1 MNAITFK
8 GAVGEVTGSKI
19 EISSYKDTVLMD
31 YGLVQGHRDKAYIE
45 NKKFADE
52 PLDPNYCILTHSHLD
67 HSGLLPTLKNTPIYS
82 TPATHQL
89 CRHMLPDSLKVMGKE
104 LDVIKRMLKR
114 KKIKLPVQELYTK
127 EDIDRCLDN
136 FKTSNYDEWVTLT
149 KEIRFKLMDSC
160 HILGS
165 ASVEVEVNQKGT
177 KHKVYYTSDLGHD
190 KSLLHHNP
198 KVPQD
203 ITHLI
208 IETTY
213 GNKKRHGGKPQDKL
227 LDLIIDAD
235 KRGGRTIIPA
245 FSVARMQSIILML
258 HRLYRENAL
267 PNVPVYVD
275 SPLGNKVT
283 EIYRRNLDLLNQET
297 ISYFEDQ
304 GFDPF
309 DFPTLEYINDID
321 RTEAISKSEDKC
333 IVISASGMLEG
344 GFARKYVED
353 NLGDK
358 RNTVALVGY
367 CAEGTLGER
376 LLHTNGTVNFNGGT
390 HRVRCK
396 VDYVE
401 GFSAHSDIDYL
412 IDYIERASDLNKLKA
427 IYLIHGDE
435 AASANVK
442 KVLRDKGYTNVI
454 IPVKNYSYKL

>member
-1 MNAITFK
+1 MHAITFR

-19 EISSYKDTVLMD
+19 EISSYKNTVLMD
-31 YGLVQGHRDKAYIE
+31 YGLVQGHRDTAYIE

-52 PLDPNYCILTHSHLD
+52 PLDPDFCIISHSHLD
-67 HSGLLPTLKNTPIYS
+67 HSGLLPTLKDTPIYS
-82 TPATHQL
+82 TPATYEL
-89 CRHMLPDSLKVMGKE
+89 CRHMIPDSLKVMGKE

-114 KKIKLPVQELYTK
+114 KKIKLPVKELYTK
-127 EDIDRCLDN
+127 EDIDKCLNN
-136 FKTSNYDEWVTLT
+136 FKTSNYGEWVKLT

-165 ASVEVEVNQKGT
+165 ASVEVEVNQRGN
-177 KHKVYYTSDLGHD
+177 KHRVYYTSDLGHD
-190 KSLLHHNP
+190 KSLLHSNP
-198 KVPQD
+198 IVPQN

-227 LDLIIDAD
+227 LDLILDANR
-235 KRGGRTIIPA
+235 RGGRTIIPA

-267 PNVPVYVD
+267 PNIPVYVD

-283 EIYRRNLDLLNQET
+283 KIYRNNLDLLNQET
-297 ISYFEDQ
+297 VSFFEDQ
-304 GFDPF
+304 GYDPF
-309 DFPTLEYINDID
+309 NFPTLEYVNNLD
-321 RTEAISKSEDKC
+321 RTEAISTGDENC
-333 IVISASGMLEG
+333 IIISASGMLEG

-353 NLGDK
+353 NIGDK

-376 LLHTNGTVNFNGGT
+376 LLHTSGVVNFNGCT

-401 GFSAHSDIDYL
+401 GFSAHSDVDYL
-412 IDYIERASDLNKLKA
+412 IGYIEKATELNDLKA
-427 IYLIHGDE
+427 IYLIHGDV
-435 AASANVK
+435 AAANNVMK
-442 KVLRDKGYTNVI
+442 ILRDKGYKNVI
-454 IPVKNYSYKL
+454 IPIKNNPYKL